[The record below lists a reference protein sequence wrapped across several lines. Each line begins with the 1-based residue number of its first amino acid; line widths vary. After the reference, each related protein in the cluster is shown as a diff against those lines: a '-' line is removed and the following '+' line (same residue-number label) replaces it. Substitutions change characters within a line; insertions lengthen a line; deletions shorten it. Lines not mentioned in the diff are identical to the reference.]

1 MRTEIRFLL
10 AVVLMIA
17 VLVVTNLVFPPIP
30 PEERPGYQG
39 SDSIVAVQPADTE
52 DSQRPVQDAQELDIP
67 TQVTQDPLAEEG
79 PAAES
84 GSGAGRAAAGSVE
97 ETVLVRGPLYEY
109 TFSSR
114 GGRLLSAR
122 LPNFPSFTFEGAV
135 ELIRPEGPG
144 ALGTRILVGT
154 DTLDLRALAFQAE
167 PAQGL
172 TLSEGGAPQE
182 LRLSYQHPTHPFRYA
197 VTYTFEP
204 NLYSVHVSGQI
215 EGVDAG
221 VVYTEL
227 GNGIPFNEQR
237 EQDEERASAYVLN
250 HLQQGIRARMLN
262 KVEGVQVE
270 EGPFFWTAFKT
281 KYFVLA
287 LLAGSTE
294 EEEAY
299 LGGVI
304 AREGEGEFE
313 TLLTAAQ
320 AVRGDGSFSYRL
332 FMGPQEFARLTSLG
346 EGMQNVNPY
355 GWKFVRPIVRPFVGI
370 IMAILS
376 FFHENLNLGYG
387 WVLILFGLLMRVVL
401 FPLNQKAM
409 RSQIKNMAVQPLIQE
424 IQTKYKDTPE
434 KLQKEMM
441 KLYKDHGFNPLG
453 GCLPMLLPWPVLI
466 ALFFVFQNTIELR
479 GVPFLWLPDLS
490 APDPYYILPVFLGI
504 SMFLLQWVSM
514 KSMTQT
520 NQQMKMMMYFMPI
533 MMVFIFFQLASGL
546 NLYYSVA
553 NIATLPQQLWIAGE
567 RKKAQANGPLTL
579 SSKEFAG
586 PKAS

>member
-1 MRTEIRFLL
+1 MKTEIRFLL

-17 VLVVTNLVFPPIP
+17 VLVVTNLMYPPIP
-30 PEERPGYQG
+30 PEELPGYQAP
-39 SDSIVAVQPADTE
+39 DSTVAVQPTTSDYQNPREEAPSE
-52 DSQRPVQDAQELDIP
+52 LEIPSQL
-67 TQVTQDPLAEEG
+67 PLEG
-79 PAAES
+79 PTGSDPEVVPGRNASSAE
-84 GSGAGRAAAGSVE
+84 AGSLQK
-97 ETVLVRGPLYEY
+97 TVLVESPLYEY
-109 TFSSR
+109 TFSTR

-122 LPNFPSFTFEGAV
+122 MPNFPSFTFEGAV

-144 ALGTRILVGT
+144 ALGARVLVGP
-154 DTLDLRALAFQAE
+154 DTLDLRQLEFQVE
-167 PAQGL
+167 PAEGL
-172 TLSEGGAPQE
+172 VLSENGGPQE
-182 LRLSYQHPTHPFRYA
+182 LHLSYQHPTHPFHYE
-197 VTYTFEP
+197 VTYTFHP
-204 NLYSVHVSGQI
+204 DLYLIEVSGQI
-215 EGVDAG
+215 EGVDAA

-227 GNGIPFNEQR
+227 GSGIPFNEQQ
-237 EQDEERASAYVLN
+237 EKDEKRAAAYVLS
-250 HLQQGIRARMLN
+250 HLQEGIRAQLLN
-262 KVEGVQVE
+262 KVQAVQVE
-270 EGPFFWTAFKT
+270 EGPFFWTAFKS
-281 KYFVLA
+281 KYFVIA
-287 LLAGSTE
+287 LLAGSSE

-304 AREGEGEFE
+304 ARDGAGEFE
-313 TLLTAAQ
+313 ALLTVAQ
-320 AVRGDGSFSYRL
+320 AVKGDGSFSYRL
-332 FMGPQEFARLTSLG
+332 FMGPQEFSRLTSLG

-355 GWKFVRPIVRPFVGI
+355 GWKFIRPVIRPFVGI

-424 IQTKYKDTPE
+424 IQAKYKDQPE

-466 ALFFVFQNTIELR
+466 TLFFVFQNTIELR

-490 APDPYYILPVFLGI
+490 APDPYFILPVFLGV

-514 KSMTQT
+514 KSMTQV

-553 NIATLPQQLWIAGE
+553 NIATLPQQMWIAGE
-567 RKKAQANGPLTL
+567 RKKAQAKGPLSL
-579 SSKEFAG
+579 SS
-586 PKAS
+586 